1 MSDDNSLIPIGRGIV
16 VHDAAYLSH
25 IREAGKLSRSVFMD
39 TIKRFSEY
47 EDPTGDKS
55 SSPKDAFMRTTMT
68 IYSPLG
74 LSSNLVKQLH
84 EMEGIGNLRDAMDA
98 QTLFA
103 MSVLEDRL
111 TAMIGKAI
119 DDQELRTS
127 IKAMIKDEAK
137 RTAAFLGIQ
146 PKAKPAKRKAS

>member
-1 MSDDNSLIPIGRGIV
+1 MTENKSMIPIGRQIV

-25 IREAGKLSRSVFMD
+25 VREAGKLSRSVFMD
-39 TIKRFSEY
+39 MIKRFSEY

-55 SSPKDAFMRTTMT
+55 SSPKDAFMRTTMA

-74 LSSNLVKQLH
+74 LSSKVVKQLH
-84 EMEGIGNLRDAMDA
+84 EIEDIGNLRDAMDA
-98 QTLFA
+98 QALFA

-111 TAMIGKAI
+111 TTMIGKAL
-119 DDQELRTS
+119 DDKELRTT
-127 IKAMIKDEAK
+127 IKAMIRDEAK

-146 PKAKPAKRKAS
+146 PKAKPAKRKAT